1 MIRWCTTARSS
12 TVWTI
17 EAQWPHFSQ
26 LTLASHASPRHQVLI
41 LLCFLVGQF
50 QVTVIPFVNLIV
62 LSLDTILIMFFVM
75 CQVTTPPAESALEC
89 PVPCQ
94 RLEELRGHMEVHH
107 KVRQRRSPLDISPRT
122 TRDSKPNPHQPVR
135 KRRTNQL
142 HYHYHNPQT
151 FLKLISINL
160 HWVLFP
166 CWFFSFSWNLYLSY
180 SDMQGQI
187 MK

>member
-62 LSLDTILIMFFVM
+62 LSLDTILIMFCNVSGHHSTSGVSSGVSSSLSEAGGA
-75 CQVTTPPAESALEC
+75 QRSHGGPP
-89 PVPCQ
+89 
-94 RLEELRGHMEVHH
+94 
-107 KVRQRRSPLDISPRT
+107 
-122 TRDSKPNPHQPVR
+122 
-135 KRRTNQL
+135 
-142 HYHYHNPQT
+142 
-151 FLKLISINL
+151 
-160 HWVLFP
+160 
-166 CWFFSFSWNLYLSY
+166 
-180 SDMQGQI
+180 QGQTEEAI
-187 MK
+187 SWHLASDNKRFKTKSSSTSKKKKNKPTPLSLS